1 MKSTFNVSIK
11 PELLSFA
18 IKRSGYSIEGLVKRI
33 NERFRV
39 KYFDTNYLNGVLEG
53 KISPKYS
60 DLKKIDDF
68 IKRGIPF
75 YFLEEPPDEKIFI
88 NFRKKHREYSIDPKI
103 EITLR
108 EYEYLREEIKQ
119 LLEDENISYV
129 RDFPIYS
136 VKDDP
141 SKIGVEI
148 RKRLKIN
155 DIDIKAI
162 ESKELFEYIRR
173 EIERHT
179 IFVFKDHLGYTLR
192 GCIFLNDNLPTLIL
206 VNSTDDKNAEI
217 FSLLHEFAHYL
228 LNNEGIDSDD
238 IDLEED
244 KDVEFWCNSFAYH
257 FLMREED
264 EIKEGFSKENKEVLF
279 NSDRLKE
286 LSNKYKLSKLA
297 FVFRFL
303 KLGVIDSG
311 EYHAFLNR
319 FPYKQKTEDIAGGNY
334 YYTNR
339 DRLSRKFISIVYENY
354 QDGNISLHETYEYLG
369 VRDNSRIS
377 QLLEVLKSE

>member
-1 MKSTFNVSIK
+1 MGSTFRVSVK

-39 KYFDTNYLNGVLEG
+39 KYFDTNYLKEVLEG
-53 KISPKYS
+53 KISPQYS
-60 DLKKIDDF
+60 DLKKIDTF
-68 IKRGIPF
+68 IRRDIPF

-88 NFRKKHREYSIDPKI
+88 NFRKKHGEYSLDPDI

-119 LLEDENISYV
+119 LIKDENISYV
-129 RDFPIYS
+129 RDFPIYC

-141 SKIGVEI
+141 SKIGFEI

-162 ESKELFEYIRR
+162 DSKDLFEYLRG

-179 IFVFKDHLGYTLR
+179 IFVFKDHLGYVLR
-192 GCIFLNDNLPTLIL
+192 GCIFLNDDLPALIL
-206 VNSTDDKNAEI
+206 INSTDDKNAEI
-217 FSLLHEFAHYL
+217 FSLLHEFGHYL
-228 LNNEGIDSDD
+228 LNNEGIDAED
-238 IDLEED
+238 INLEED
-244 KDVEFWCNSFAYH
+244 RDVESWCNSFAYH
-257 FLMREED
+257 VLMREEN
-264 EIKEGFSKENKEVLF
+264 EIKEGFYKENKDELF
-279 NSDRLKE
+279 TPVRLKE
-286 LSNKYKLSKLA
+286 LSDKYKLSKYA

-303 KLGVIDSG
+303 NLGIIDFG

-319 FPYKQKTEDIAGGNY
+319 FPYKQKTEDNAGGNY

-354 QDGNISLHETYEYLG
+354 QDKNISLHETYEYLG
-369 VRDNSRIS
+369 VRDNSRIN
-377 QLLEVLKSE
+377 QLLEALKSE

>member
-1 MKSTFNVSIK
+1 MGSRFSVSVK
-11 PELLSFA
+11 PEVLSFA
-18 IKRSGYSIEGLVKRI
+18 IKRSGYSREGLVNSI
-33 NERFRV
+33 NKKFGA
-39 KYFDTNYLNGVLEG
+39 KYFDTNYLKEVLDG
-53 KISPKYS
+53 KISPRYS
-60 DLKKIDDF
+60 DLKKIDAF

-75 YFLEEPPDEKIFI
+75 YFLEGPPDEKIFI
-88 NFRKKHREYSIDPKI
+88 NFRKKHEEYSLDPKI

-141 SKIGVEI
+141 SKIGFEI
-148 RKRLKIN
+148 RKRLKIDN
-155 DIDIKAI
+155 IDIKAI
-162 ESKELFEYIRR
+162 ESKESFEYIRR

-179 IFVFKDHLGYTLR
+179 IFVFKDHLGYMLR

-228 LNNEGIDSDD
+228 LNNEGIDVDN
-238 IDLEED
+238 INLEEE
-244 KDVEFWCNSFAYH
+244 DVESWCNSFAYH

-264 EIKEGFSKENKEVLF
+264 EIKEGFSKENKEALF
-279 NSDRLKE
+279 NPGRLRE
-286 LSNKYKLSKLA
+286 LSNKYKLSKFA

-303 KLGVIDSG
+303 RLGVIDSC
-311 EYHAFLNR
+311 EYHAFINR
-319 FPYKQKTEDIAGGNY
+319 SPYKQKAKDSGGGDY
-334 YYTNR
+334 YHTNQE
-339 DRLSRKFISIVYENY
+339 RLSRKFILIVYENY
-354 QDGNISLHETYEYLG
+354 QDGNISLKETYKYLR
-369 VRDNSRIS
+369 VKDRSRIN

>member
-141 SKIGVEI
+141 SKIGV
-148 RKRLKIN
+148 
-155 DIDIKAI
+155 
-162 ESKELFEYIRR
+162 
-173 EIERHT
+173 
-179 IFVFKDHLGYTLR
+179 
-192 GCIFLNDNLPTLIL
+192 
-206 VNSTDDKNAEI
+206 
-217 FSLLHEFAHYL
+217 
-228 LNNEGIDSDD
+228 
-238 IDLEED
+238 
-244 KDVEFWCNSFAYH
+244 
-257 FLMREED
+257 
-264 EIKEGFSKENKEVLF
+264 
-279 NSDRLKE
+279 
-286 LSNKYKLSKLA
+286 
-297 FVFRFL
+297 
-303 KLGVIDSG
+303 
-311 EYHAFLNR
+311 
-319 FPYKQKTEDIAGGNY
+319 
-334 YYTNR
+334 
-339 DRLSRKFISIVYENY
+339 
-354 QDGNISLHETYEYLG
+354 
-369 VRDNSRIS
+369 
-377 QLLEVLKSE
+377 